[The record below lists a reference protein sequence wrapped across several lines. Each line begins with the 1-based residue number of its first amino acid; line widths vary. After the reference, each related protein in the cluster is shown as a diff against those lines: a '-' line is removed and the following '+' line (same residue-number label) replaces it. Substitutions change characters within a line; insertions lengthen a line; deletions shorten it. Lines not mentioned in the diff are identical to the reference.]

1 MNRSPKNTNRRRTGQ
16 KGLLGFL
23 SANNKQAEGE
33 NSARTGMSWKGQGR
47 GSELLLSLPKNRLD
61 LIIGLFLLAFVILA
75 VRAVDLF
82 ILQGPELRAM
92 AEQQHERRIPV
103 PANRGL
109 ILDRHGRTLG
119 ISLPMKTLSV
129 DASRIQDVDHLANML
144 HQHLGMSKEK
154 LTKKL
159 RKAKPGTFP
168 VIKRQIPPKE
178 ALKISKMDLDEVFFL
193 PESKRV
199 YPMGEVTAHVVG
211 YTNFEGKGKEGMEG
225 AFDDHLKGK
234 AGTRLIVRDRLGRVM
249 PGGTSL
255 ERAKPGTDLVLTID
269 ANIQYIAYRAL
280 LKSVRSTNAKAGTV
294 VVMNPNN
301 GEILALV
308 NQPSYNPN
316 NLRHSQDH
324 QRRNRA
330 IMDTYEPGSTF
341 KIFTVAA
348 ALDKNII
355 TPDRLIN
362 AENGRFRV
370 ADRTVRDFKRH
381 KILTVAQVLQKSS
394 NIGAA
399 KIGLMT
405 GLEAQEAYLQRFGFG
420 SGTGVELPYEAR
432 GRIPDVSQYR
442 KVGLASRSYGYGI
455 TATPLQLATAA
466 ASVVNG
472 GLLYPPRL
480 VARQVVKGHPL
491 LAEPSKP
498 ERVINASTS
507 KMMRTIL
514 KGVVDPNGTAPKAAV
529 EGYTVAGKTG
539 TARKAGPKNQG
550 YDRRYFSSFVGFVPA
565 QTPQLVI
572 YVSIDEP
579 QGKRYYGGQVAAPVF
594 QEIAEE
600 VLPLL
605 AVLPEADKERKKMK
619 LPPID
624 GYVFKPGRDTKD
636 PSDVKNTS
644 LANALQVFTRKE
656 TIPLV
661 SGSGKVQLVEEV
673 EQGQIR
679 LKLQ

>member
-1 MNRSPKNTNRRRTGQ
+1 M
-16 KGLLGFL
+16 LGV
-23 SANNKQAEGE
+23 
-33 NSARTGMSWKGQGR
+33 
-47 GSELLLSLPKNRLD
+47 PKNRLD
-61 LIIGLFLLAFVILA
+61 LIIGLFMLAFVILT
-75 VRAVDLF
+75 VRAVDLS
-82 ILQGPELRAM
+82 ILQGPQLREM

-129 DASRIQDVDHLANML
+129 DASRIQDPEHLASML
-144 HQHLGMSKEK
+144 YEHLGMSKEK
-154 LTKKL
+154 LIQKL
-159 RKAKPGTFP
+159 RSAKPGSFP
-168 VIKRQIPPKE
+168 IIKRQIPPME
-178 ALKISKMDLDEVFFL
+178 ALKISRLDLDELFFL

-211 YTNFEGKGKEGMEG
+211 YTNFNGEGREGMEG
-225 AFDDHLKGK
+225 AFNDHLKGK
-234 AGTRLIVRDRLGRVM
+234 PGTRLIVRDRLGRLM

-255 ERAKPGTDLVLTID
+255 ERAEPGTDLVLTID

-280 LKSVRSTNAKAGTV
+280 LKSVRNTNAKAGTV

-316 NLRHSQDH
+316 DLRHSQDH

-348 ALDKNII
+348 ALDKHIV
-355 TPDRLIN
+355 TPDHLIN

-370 ADRTVRDFKRH
+370 ADRIIQDFSRH
-381 KILTVAQVLQKSS
+381 KILTVSQVLQKSS

-399 KIGLMT
+399 KIGLLT
-405 GLEAQEAYLQRFGFG
+405 GLELQESYLQKFGFG
-420 SGTGVELPYEAR
+420 SGTGIELPYEAR

-442 KVGLASRSYGYGI
+442 QVGLASRSYGYGI
-455 TATPLQLATAA
+455 TATPLQLVTAA
-466 ASVVNG
+466 SAVVNG

-480 VARQVVKGHPL
+480 VARQVVKGHSH
-491 LAEPSKP
+491 LAEQAKP
-498 ERVINASTS
+498 VRVINASTS
-507 KMMRTIL
+507 KMMRDIL
-514 KGVVDPNGTAPKAAV
+514 KGVVDPDGTAPEADV
-529 EGYTVAGKTG
+529 EGYSVAGKTG
-539 TARKAGPKNQG
+539 TARKAGPKSQG
-550 YDRRYFSSFVGFVPA
+550 YDRRYFASFVGFVPA
-565 QTPQLVI
+565 QAPQLVI

-605 AVLPEADKERKKMK
+605 AVLPETRRKNKTP

-624 GYVFKPGRDTKD
+624 GYVFNPDRDTKD
-636 PSDVKNTS
+636 PSDVKNAS
-644 LANALQVFTRKE
+644 LANALQVFSRKE
-656 TIPLV
+656 IIPLV

-679 LKLQ
+679 LTLQ